1 MLYFCPDQIAML
13 YKYLPLLGIIFLLTL
28 LLSVK
33 QSRKRLWEQDRS
45 RNSRIYTLRAIFVI
59 VVLILFLFFSMVR

>member
-1 MLYFCPDQIAML
+1 ML

-33 QSRKRLWEQDRS
+33 QSRKRLWEQDKS
-45 RNSRIYTLRAIFVI
+45 RNSRMYTFRAIFLI
-59 VVLILFLFFSMVR
+59 MVLIIFLFFSMVR

>member
-1 MLYFCPDQIAML
+1 ML

-33 QSRKRLWEQDRS
+33 QSRKRLWKQDKS
-45 RNSRIYTLRAIFVI
+45 RNSRMYTFRAIFLI
-59 VVLILFLFFSMVR
+59 MVLIIFLFFSMVR

>member
-1 MLYFCPDQIAML
+1 ML

-33 QSRKRLWEQDRS
+33 QSRKKLWQQDRS
-45 RNSRIYTLRAIFVI
+45 RNSRMYTLRALFLI
-59 VVLILFLFFSMVR
+59 VVLIVFLFFSMVR

>member
-1 MLYFCPDQIAML
+1 ML

-33 QSRKRLWEQDRS
+33 QSRKNLWRQDTS
-45 RNSRIYTLRAIFVI
+45 RNSRMYTFRAVFVI
-59 VVLILFLFFSMVR
+59 VVLIVFLFFSMVR

>member
-1 MLYFCPDQIAML
+1 ML

-33 QSRKRLWEQDRS
+33 QSRRRLWEQDKS
-45 RNSRIYTLRAIFVI
+45 RNSRIYTFRAVFII
-59 VVLILFLFFSMVR
+59 VVLIIFLFFSMVR